1 VSEFQINVPDPLTA
15 RLSANG
21 YVTPGAYW
29 CAHCGQRAYGTFGT
43 VGWCDEHGEV
53 DRCGGVP
60 AGTFHCSDDT
70 PVPEGSTRWGEPPS
84 RIASDEPTE
93 RGEQP

>member
-1 VSEFQINVPDPLTA
+1 MNDDIRIYVADRLTTPL
-15 RLSANG
+15 SVNG
-21 YVTPGAYW
+21 HVTPGAYW
-29 CAHCGQRAYGTFGT
+29 CARCSQPAYGTFGT

-70 PVPEGSTRWGEPPS
+70 PVPKGDTRWGEPPGLS
-84 RIASDEPTE
+84 AAPTE
-93 RGEQP
+93 MEGG

>member
-1 VSEFQINVPDPLTA
+1 MSDNPSAALHVKDDATP
-15 RLSANG
+15 LSANG

-29 CAHCGQRAYGTFGT
+29 CADCGQRAYRTFGT

-60 AGTFHCSDDT
+60 AGMFHCSDDT
-70 PVPEGSTRWGEPPS
+70 PVPEGSTRWGEPP
-84 RIASDEPTE
+84 AADPAEE
-93 RGEQP
+93 GE